1 MSNTSTMTLFNTLDE
16 LVNARN
22 ALEKRASDGFNSS
35 MPEDSNDGL
44 TEPKEGPLSS
54 EMSKDLKSPATNLS
68 NVEDKGDASY
78 SEDSQKDGLGTVDVS
93 EADEGD
99 HSYNFKQ
106 PDPGTS
112 MPANAENAEK
122 YASYSFAENF
132 AEFNKLAAAWENTPH
147 NIEYQ
152 TYEEYPVKQASY
164 NADNDQDRVRK
175 LAAIIEMADQHA
187 QIFAKAAQ
195 YSFKKLAEGED
206 ITPDDVIPALD
217 GEDPTSAPA
226 EEEAPADLGTEDL
239 SPEDAA
245 AIQEIV
251 DAVESG
257 EISPEELDALLSEAE
272 NEDAVEK
279 EASLRKC
286 AAYQKAYNAAS
297 HALSQLKPEDA
308 QTLASLPFSKLAEL
322 SEGIDAAGAEDGGDI
337 SPEDQAVLESMSDEE
352 LQALAD
358 IAEAIDAGVIDP
370 NDLEAITSGEP
381 DVAPEGG
388 DLSEDEALGELS
400 SAMMEQGLDPDDLE
414 AADVPEEKQ
423 ASLKAVTSMV
433 RNLRKS
439 GNWQYKQ
446 ARPGTTKYAVRQTC
460 HQFLNELFN

>member
-16 LVNARN
+16 LVNART

-35 MPEDSNDGL
+35 MPEDKNDGL
-44 TEPKEGPLSS
+44 TEPKSGPLSS
-54 EMSKDLKSPATNLS
+54 EMSKDLTSADTNLS
-68 NVEDKGDASY
+68 TVENGSDASY
-78 SEDSQKDGLGTVDVS
+78 SSDSQKDGLGTVKVT

-99 HSYNFKQ
+99 RSYSFEQ

-132 AEFNKLAAAWENTPH
+132 EAFNKLAAAWENTPH

-152 TYEEYPVKQASY
+152 TYEQYPVKQASY
-164 NADNDQDRVRK
+164 DANDQDRVRK
-175 LAAIIEMADQHA
+175 LAEVIEMADQHA

-217 GEDPTSAPA
+217 GEDPTAA
-226 EEEAPADLGTEDL
+226 EAEGEAPVDLGAEDL

-272 NEDAVEK
+272 TEDAVEK

-286 AAYQKAYNAAS
+286 AAYQKAYNTAAQ
-297 HALSQLKPEDA
+297 ALSHIHPQDA
-308 QTLASLPFSKLAEL
+308 QILANLPFNKLAEL
-322 SEGIDAAGAEDGGDI
+322 AEGIDAAGAEEGGDI
-337 SPEDQAVLESMSDEE
+337 SPEDQAILESMSDEE
-352 LQALAD
+352 LQALSD

-370 NDLEAITSGEP
+370 ADLEAMTAGEP
-381 DVAPEGG
+381 EVAPEGG

-400 SAMMEQGLDPDDLE
+400 SAMMEQGIDPEDLE
-414 AADVPEEKQ
+414 SADVPEEKQ
-423 ASLKAVTSMV
+423 ANLKAVTSMV

-439 GNWQYKQ
+439 GGWQYKQ
-446 ARPGTTKYAVRQTC
+446 ARPGTPQYAVRQTC